1 MERGNGYNHLSAFA
15 SVPFITGP
23 DVVLVV
29 DASVVF
35 SQFPPKSF
43 QVGGLGENI

>member
-23 DVVLVV
+23 DVVLV

-43 QVGGLGENI
+43 QVGVLGENI

>member
-35 SQFPPKSF
+35 SQFPAKSF